1 MGKAKSALRSQE
13 RAFER
18 IKRVIEKALRVC
30 EGRGLE
36 LEGVYLVGSR
46 ARGDYLEDSDA
57 DLVLIVRGVE
67 GLNALQRMELFK
79 DSLEPNVELL
89 IYTPEEWRSSDSA
102 WITELRREAKKICGK
117 YDSRKC
123 LKSMEQL

>member
-13 RAFER
+13 RALER

-57 DLVLIVRGVE
+57 DLVLVVRGVE

-102 WITELRREAKKICGK
+102 WIAELRREAKKIHG
-117 YDSRKC
+117 RFT
-123 LKSMEQL
+123 